1 MSAKYFELLVGD
13 LEMTEPSTGA
23 KTPPSRSSSGET
35 RLNEHQQTEVP
46 QEKSGFSA
54 GHNHIT
60 RTVSHKSVP
69 VTYFAGDGELQRQV
83 TRQETGI
90 STHTQD
96 PNADD
101 FDFEQH
107 LRHILRKADKEGVK
121 RRDLGGQS
129 SFSFLFST
137 RLPVSRCART
147 IAEPFLPVSLWSIV
161 TFKDLTVKGTGSGVS
176 YGSSLT
182 GTITSIPGIPK
193 AIKAALHPKVK
204 VILDSFTGTVRQV
217 LEAGPG
223 CSEARRARRSREEA
237 TRLLE
242 NFLSLISLL
251 TIPIRCH

>member
-1 MSAKYFELLVGD
+1 MKVRRRLASAHQHRRSPERSALRPNTEPLPPSRVSRQIIQLNDSFASYDPKPATYSLRPAAFLVLERQVVGN

-54 GHNHIT
+54 GHHHIT

-69 VTYFAGDGELQRQV
+69 VTYFAGDGELQREV
-83 TRQETGI
+83 TRQDTGI

-129 SFSFLFST
+129 SFCFCSWPAPLVPRS
-137 RLPVSRCART
+137 ART
-147 IAEPFLPVSLWSIV
+147 FADPVLP
-161 TFKDLTVKGTGSGVS
+161 
-176 YGSSLT
+176 
-182 GTITSIPGIPK
+182 TSP
-193 AIKAALHPKVK
+193 
-204 VILDSFTGTVRQV
+204 
-217 LEAGPG
+217 
-223 CSEARRARRSREEA
+223 
-237 TRLLE
+237 
-242 NFLSLISLL
+242 
-251 TIPIRCH
+251 